1 MLTISVAIV
10 SEVSGHDPG
19 DVARVT
25 AALQRQAIRDF
36 HPVWGVEA
44 TVDSFPT
51 LEDVPV
57 GYWPIL
63 VRNDIDTA
71 RGGGHSPRQ
80 RRTAVRAR
88 ADERQ
93 LVADGVT

>member
-1 MLTISVAIV
+1 MLTISVALV
-10 SEVSGHDPG
+10 SEVKDHDPG

-36 HPVWGVEA
+36 RKVWKTEA
-44 TVDSFPT
+44 TVDAFPT

-63 VRNDIDTA
+63 VQQDINTPGAAGVHLDKDGQPFALVRRPTA
-71 RGGGHSPRQ
+71 GR
-80 RRTAVRAR
+80 
-88 ADERQ
+88 
-93 LVADGVT
+93 